1 MVDRNTLFARAEP
14 LNPGRAGRMIW
25 LLVILLV
32 SFTAWANWAELE
44 EQVRTRGEIVAS
56 SGSQMVQAVDGG
68 VLRNL
73 YVQEGDTVM
82 AGELLA
88 ELDRARFAAS
98 AAETR
103 AKIINLRATV
113 ERLKAELAGRVPE
126 FSDEVKQFQTL
137 AQTQQNLYD
146 RRTERLREERA
157 AIRDTLNIALQEL
170 EALEALAETG
180 DAAESEVLNA
190 RRRVSELRGELV
202 NVRNKYRSEAQE
214 QLANAQSELDQA
226 TQVLNQ
232 RQEALEATKVHAPMS
247 GKIKDLAVNTIG
259 AVLQSGDEI
268 MQIVPSDDPLIVEAR
283 VSSGDVAFI
292 RPGLE
297 ANVKLDAYDFTIYG
311 SMRGEVTY
319 VSPDTIDEDLE
330 RDEEPYYR
338 VLIEI
343 TKMPK
348 QRGPEAVEVIPGMTA
363 TIEIITGK
371 RTVAQYLLKPVLRGS
386 AAALHER

>member
-73 YVQEGDTVM
+73 YVEEGDTVM
-82 AGELLA
+82 AGELIA

-98 AAETR
+98 AAETQ

-113 ERLKAELAGRVPE
+113 ERLKAELAGREPE
-126 FSDEVKQFQTL
+126 FSAEVKDFQTL
-137 AQTQQNLYD
+137 AQTQKNLYD

-232 RQEALEATKVHAPMS
+232 RQEALEATQVHAPMS

-348 QRGPEAVEVIPGMTA
+348 QRGPDAVEVIPGMTA

>member
-1 MVDRNTLFARAEP
+1 
-14 LNPGRAGRMIW
+14 MIW